1 MLYRGSAGISCLIQ
15 ITVATAGPKSK
26 FKREYVIYLCMYDI

>member
-1 MLYRGSAGISCLIQ
+1 MLYHGNAGISCLIQ
-15 ITVATAGPKSK
+15 ITVAIAGTKSK